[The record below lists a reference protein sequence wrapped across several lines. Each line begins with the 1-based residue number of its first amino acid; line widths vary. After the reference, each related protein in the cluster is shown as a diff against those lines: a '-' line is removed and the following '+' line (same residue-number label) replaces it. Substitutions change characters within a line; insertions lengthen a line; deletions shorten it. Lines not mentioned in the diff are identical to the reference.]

1 MELIFVFNDIVGWM
15 ELTYKYVCLIQSYLK
30 SMTSHQ
36 DGLGHMSVF
45 IYGHMRRVQARNKC

>member
-1 MELIFVFNDIVGWM
+1 MFVFNDIVGWM
-15 ELTYKYVCLIQSYLK
+15 ELTYKYVCLIQSHLK